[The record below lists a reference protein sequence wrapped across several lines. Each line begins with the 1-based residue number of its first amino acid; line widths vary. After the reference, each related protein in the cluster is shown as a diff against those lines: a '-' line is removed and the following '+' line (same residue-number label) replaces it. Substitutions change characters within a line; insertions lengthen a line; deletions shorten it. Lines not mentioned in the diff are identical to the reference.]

1 MKMIIFM
8 CQFLSYLEQ
17 VYVAS
22 ALSGLVRDEV
32 TPKVSADE
40 HCSCGGLMGA
50 ACIQAIVV

>member
-1 MKMIIFM
+1 MKMIISM

-17 VYVAS
+17 EYVAS